1 MDPAPNNPMVERP
14 FGLLSPHGGLET
26 LVEQR
31 PTDGHF
37 PVAAKC
43 FHQPPPSTIQQP
55 VNPPQPPLTA
65 SSSGAPVFPTRQPK
79 CGSLSAGL
87 GHAGQQPPSFSHHT
101 GVPFQHAD
109 GQALA
114 GQTLP
119 SISDRLLQCSRLINQ
134 LVEQQQFLQ
143 ALFATAASPQSAMAA
158 PPSSTS
164 SQPQQLFEVRTSTRP
179 EQAPSSPT
187 ESCEA
192 HRHGP
197 MCARNRADSEQG
209 VHQDGGKASQQIQQ
223 GRKCNNSAEP
233 KRQQCDVEPLEAQ
246 VWLEHS
252 VGSGTSDVDRKQ
264 LGCPAAA
271 CASATSDPTQRLPGE
286 SSCDVNVGS
295 TKHQG
300 IVLASKEPAKRP
312 GCDGVDDD
320 GRCRIAESS
329 ASAAQ
334 WTTVSAAN
342 QKDQQ
347 CAASCAI
354 DAVVLDW
361 WKQISTLVP
370 VDRSVRAPFVVVAR
384 ILFVNINTGLPT
396 SRILILSQHEHTHPQ
411 AKCVDTADDC
421 SQQFIEQRRRWL
433 EPGEVEAFVN
443 QPPPWPPPAA
453 IIVDLLAVEPMPNPS
468 PNSTCSS
475 TQETSPSSSTS
486 KFFRM
491 PPSMINAD

>member
-1 MDPAPNNPMVERP
+1 MDPAPNNPMAERP

-43 FHQPPPSTIQQP
+43 FHQPPPSN
-55 VNPPQPPLTA
+55 NPPLPPLTA

-87 GHAGQQPPSFSHHT
+87 GHAGQQPPSFSYHT
-101 GVPFQHAD
+101 GVPFQHAG

-164 SQPQQLFEVRTSTRP
+164 FQPQQLFEVRTSTRP

-246 VWLEHS
+246 
-252 VGSGTSDVDRKQ
+252 
-264 LGCPAAA
+264 
-271 CASATSDPTQRLPGE
+271 RLPGE

-300 IVLASKEPAKRP
+300 IVLASMEPAKRP

-370 VDRSVRAPFVVVAR
+370 VDRSVYQQVASSFCR
-384 ILFVNINTGLPT
+384 NTNTHTRKPSVWTPQMIVLSSSSSNADGGLNQVK
-396 SRILILSQHEHTHPQ
+396 SR
-411 AKCVDTADDC
+411 
-421 SQQFIEQRRRWL
+421 R
-433 EPGEVEAFVN
+433 
-443 QPPPWPPPAA
+443 
-453 IIVDLLAVEPMPNPS
+453 
-468 PNSTCSS
+468 
-475 TQETSPSSSTS
+475 SSTS
-486 KFFRM
+486 LRRGHLLQRSSLTFYMQFHARNITLIIDLEVLQDAAVDDQRRLGAIRICSLFSAMKSAIPVQPGTANFKGEM
-491 PPSMINAD
+491 L